1 MMKKLLSALALALA
15 LILALG
21 NVSLAETAQED
32 PVAFTIDGE
41 EVRVSK
47 ITDMAKLLFDNG
59 YTEAEDDYLTALS
72 YVTYGYLYKKQFAA
86 FGVNE
91 FTPEEMAAFQTEAD
105 TTWEASIHS
114 YIDYYNT
121 SENPTEEEMAALRA
135 QAEEYFAS
143 RGATR
148 QAMLDQL
155 IEQASYDRLDQA
167 LIEKY
172 GLEATTE
179 DVLKALDEEV
189 AAEKEYFENNVGMYE
204 MYKHYG
210 YNLYYQPAGYRGV
223 LQILLEV
230 DSALLDEYTAAQA
243 AAEEEGADP
252 EACAARLAAA
262 EKAIMDSKQA
272 VLDEIYARLN
282 NGEKF
287 TDLIPDY
294 NIDPGMQNADNLVTG
309 YEVHRDSATYDV
321 PFVDAAFDDNMNAIG
336 DVSHPHIGRYGI
348 YIVYYHRDVPEGMK
362 EVTEEEIESIR
373 ENQTNSALNRK
384 LNEELMPQW
393 QSESVITYVEDV
405 LFRLN
410 ISVGDDGTLSRIES
424 EPSPTEEPAGE

>member
-21 NVSLAETAQED
+21 CVSFAENADED
-32 PVAFTIDGE
+32 PVAYFIDGQ
-41 EVRVSK
+41 EVRMSK

-59 YTEAEDDYLTALS
+59 YSEAEDDYLTALS
-72 YVTYGYLYKKQFAA
+72 YVTYGYLYEKQFEKYGVNVFTDEELAA
-86 FGVNE
+86 FE
-91 FTPEEMAAFQTEAD
+91 TEAD
-105 TTWEASIHS
+105 TTWEASIRS

-121 SENPTEEEMAALRA
+121 SENPTDEEMAALRE

-148 QAMLDQL
+148 QAMIDQL
-155 IEQASYDRLDQA
+155 IQQASYDRLDQA
-167 LIEKY
+167 LIEEY

-189 AAEKEYFENNVGMYE
+189 AAEKEYFENNVAMYE
-204 MYKHYG
+204 MYKYYG

-230 DSALLDEYTAAQA
+230 DSALLEEYLDAQA

-252 EACAARLAAA
+252 EASAARLEAA
-262 EKAIMDSKQA
+262 EKAILESKQA
-272 VLDEIYARLN
+272 VLDEIYGRLE

-287 TDLIPDY
+287 ADLIPDY
-294 NIDPGMQNADNLVTG
+294 NIDPGMQSADTLVTG

-321 PFVDAAFDDNMNAIG
+321 PFVDAAFDDNMNAVG

-348 YIVYYHRDVPEGMK
+348 YIVYYHRDVPEGMI

-373 ENQTNSALNRK
+373 ESQTNSALNQK
-384 LNEELMPQW
+384 LNEELMPRW
-393 QSESVITYVEDV
+393 QSESEISYVEDV

-410 ISVGDDGTLSRIES
+410 ISVGDDGTLSRIEN
-424 EPSPTEEPAGE
+424 EPAAEE